1 MKGEDVHTRHE
12 ECEKE
17 EVIRVGVEDLH
28 REDASRPEDTFLSDI
43 QVGGQVTVCVP
54 VERENP
60 ETVTKTWAEEV
71 EEVYPVSDD
80 NLNHFPDSFVGK
92 CTDEMQC
99 SGNEGKKQA
108 SPTPPPE
115 EACVCVCE
123 ETQPKVTISV
133 NTSNISDDH
142 VVTESVYIEPKY
154 HFQAIGINQCVLSA
168 LEKIYNV
175 KAIFNDANNKII
187 IHGVSKNVKPCKE
200 DVEFNMSVRRWWDQ
214 EPNKAAPLPNTYY
227 KYNDIRQGSSHANL
241 NTVETFTTCHTDV
254 VIETVYIEPKYH
266 FQAIGIDNCVLKAL
280 ETIYKVKIVFNE
292 FNNKICIQGSQKQ
305 VKLCKEDIE
314 FNMSVRRWWD
324 EEHTD
329 AAPLPIT
336 STQLKNASEDTTPS
350 VSRQTTAAK
359 EEESITSRV
368 PSELTY
374 KYMYNDIRQGSSQSN
389 LNTVETFTTCHTDVV
404 IETVYIEPKYHF
416 QAIGIDNCV
425 LKALETIYK
434 VKIVFNEFNN
444 KICIQGSQ
452 KQVKLCKE
460 DIEFNMSVRRWWD
473 EEHTDTPPNTS
484 TQHQKENTCDDAASQ
499 DYHDAASQDYYQ
511 CYEITND
518 DAASQDYY
526 QCYEN
531 TCDDTA
537 SQHYYRCYESTN
549 DDAASQ
555 NYYQYYESSSQ
566 YEAARSYYQYY
577 ESTDHYAASRQ
588 YYCDYDSTKQN
599 EGARDY
605 YCYYDCTNDY
615 ADARDYYR

>member
-1 MKGEDVHTRHE
+1 MKPPSKSTKKQCFGCFSFLLKPLLRLFRRKHKVTKEVVKGEDVHTRHE

-329 AAPLPIT
+329 
-336 STQLKNASEDTTPS
+336 
-350 VSRQTTAAK
+350 
-359 EEESITSRV
+359 
-368 PSELTY
+368 
-374 KYMYNDIRQGSSQSN
+374 
-389 LNTVETFTTCHTDVV
+389 
-404 IETVYIEPKYHF
+404 
-416 QAIGIDNCV
+416 
-425 LKALETIYK
+425 
-434 VKIVFNEFNN
+434 
-444 KICIQGSQ
+444 
-452 KQVKLCKE
+452 
-460 DIEFNMSVRRWWD
+460 
-473 EEHTDTPPNTS
+473 TPPNTS